1 MYQVCPG
8 DPNAFT
14 LDAAY
19 DDQAANQMSD
29 ADSTCIND
37 YIGIEGL
44 KIILILILKK
54 TDAVSSSSMFLK
66 CLGATAQCS
75 QSTGANMQQKFCGNI
90 FAFGSIMGADVTNG
104 VVCGKLK

>member
-54 TDAVSSSSMFLK
+54 QMLFHHL
-66 CLGATAQCS
+66 QC
-75 QSTGANMQQKFCGNI
+75 F
-90 FAFGSIMGADVTNG
+90 
-104 VVCGKLK
+104 